1 MKALIIGCGYIAR
14 VHIEAIRRLGHE
26 VCGVVGRDPGR
37 TRAFASEF
45 GIAYCTTDLGEAL
58 AGDADIAHIC
68 TPPYDHAETIRA
80 CIASGKHVICEKPLC
95 IDPEEASALA
105 AEARAARDEKGLIT
119 ALCLNDRYYPANL
132 EAARLLREE
141 GREVK
146 VFLGSY
152 LQEFHI
158 PPHPDGWR
166 FDAGLSEG
174 QRAISEIG
182 THWID
187 LAYAWTGV
195 RISGV
200 QAELGNWFPARYRKD
215 GMLTADGEGEPV
227 SVATEDTAA
236 VLLRFESGGIGT
248 LLLSETAPGHPN
260 DLSIEVTDLAES
272 CKWEESE
279 PDFLQYSEG
288 GSMERLEFP
297 VADRTSTFEALF
309 REVYAAAEGRTHEP
323 YPTFED
329 GLYIAKVCAAI
340 RESGQKRCFTDIT
353 Y

>member
-1 MKALIIGCGYIAR
+1 MKAIIIGCGYIAR

-26 VCGVVGRDPGR
+26 VCGVVGRDPER

-45 GIAYCTTDLGEAL
+45 GVAYCSTDLREAL
-58 AGDADIAHIC
+58 ARDADIAHIC

-80 CIASGKHVICEKPLC
+80 CLASGKHVICEKPLC

-105 AEARAARDEKGLIT
+105 AEARAARDEKGLVT

-132 EAARLLREE
+132 EAARLLS
-141 GREVK
+141 GSGKGAK

-166 FDAGLSEG
+166 FDAALSEG

-187 LAYAWTGV
+187 LAHAWTGV

-200 QAELGNWFPARYRKD
+200 QAELGNWFPAKYRKD
-215 GMLTADGEGEPV
+215 GMLTVDGEGEPV
-227 SVATEDTAA
+227 NVATEDTAA
-236 VLLRFESGGIGT
+236 VLLRFENGGVGT

-260 DLSIEVTDLAES
+260 DLSIEVTDLAAS
-272 CKWEESE
+272 CKWEEAD
-279 PDFLQYSEG
+279 PGVLQFSRG
-288 GSMERLEFP
+288 GSMERLEFS
-297 VADRTSTFEALF
+297 VSDRTATFESLF
-309 REVYAAAEGRTHEP
+309 REVYAAAQDGPHGC
-323 YPTFED
+323 YPSFED
-329 GLYIAKVCAAI
+329 GEYISRVCSAI
-340 RESGQKRCFTDIT
+340 RESGQKRCFIDIT